1 MTILINKPLNR
12 LVDKS
17 YYNHNYF
24 SYGNTGAEILEVCHE
39 DENYYD
45 YFLIKGYEKIF
56 LGSSEDGE
64 TIDFLT
70 QYT

>member
-1 MTILINKPLNR
+1 MKILIDKPLNH
-12 LVDKS
+12 LAGKS
-17 YYNHNYF
+17 HYNHNYF
-24 SYGNTGAEILEVCHE
+24 SYGNNGAEILEICHE

-45 YFLIKGYEKIF
+45 YFLIHGYEKIH